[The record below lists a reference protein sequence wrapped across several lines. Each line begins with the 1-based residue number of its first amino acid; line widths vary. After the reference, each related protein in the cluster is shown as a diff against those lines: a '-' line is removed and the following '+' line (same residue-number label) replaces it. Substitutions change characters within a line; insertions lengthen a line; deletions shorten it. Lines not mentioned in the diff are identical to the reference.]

1 MGTVVREAVPGDGP
15 GIAALITKEAP
26 HFDLQGYP
34 EDLWPDYLVV
44 LVAEREGHIVGWL
57 EGILDGEYEG
67 SGAPVPPPH
76 GYVLAIV
83 VDEEQRHHGIGGD
96 LIEKF
101 MEEAL
106 AAKVE
111 WVFLIPE
118 GGEGCEDRVRFFIH
132 SGFTPTEVLDEKR
145 LIMARWT

>member
-1 MGTVVREAVPGDGP
+1 MDTVVRDAVPGDGP

-26 HFDLQGYP
+26 HLDLQGYP
-34 EDLWPDYLVV
+34 DGRWPEFLVV
-44 LVAEREGHIVGWL
+44 LVAERAGRVVGWA

-76 GYVLAIV
+76 GYILATV
-83 VDEEQRHHGIGGD
+83 VDEEMRHQGIGGA

-101 MEEAL
+101 MQEAL

-118 GGEGCEDRVRFFIH
+118 GGEGYEDRVRFFIN